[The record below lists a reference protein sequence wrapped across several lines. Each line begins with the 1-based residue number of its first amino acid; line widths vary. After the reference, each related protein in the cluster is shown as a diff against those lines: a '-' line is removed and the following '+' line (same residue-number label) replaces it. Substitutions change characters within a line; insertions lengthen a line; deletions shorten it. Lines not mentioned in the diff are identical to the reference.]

1 MSARVLIVGV
11 STRAAAQSA
20 ARAGFSVTAI
30 DAFADLDQHPAVRA
44 EAVRGRFTPDAAV
57 RRACEIA
64 ADAVV
69 YLSNIDN
76 HPALVG
82 ALARGSALWGNAPDV
97 LRKARNPARVADAL
111 RSRGLAAARA
121 CRRPGVAAQSP
132 ASWLL
137 KPIASGGG
145 RGIRVWD
152 GSAVPR
158 GRYLQEMVAGV
169 PGSVAFVAA
178 GGRVVP
184 IGLSRQLAGE
194 RAFGAAGYRY
204 CGSILAA
211 AGDPQ
216 FEDDERLT
224 DAACR
229 LAAAA
234 AEAFGL
240 VGVNGVDFIARGGVP
255 YAIEVNPRWSA
266 SMELVERV
274 YGLSVFGAH
283 AAACAEGRLP
293 AFDLRRARAG
303 TCGAVGRAIVFAR
316 RDLRTGDTRAWLRD
330 PDIRDVPSPGQRIAA
345 GRPVC
350 TVFAAGRDSTTCL
363 AALAARAAGVYE
375 TLEAWELRPGGRRG
389 LRR

>member
-1 MSARVLIVGV
+1 MSTSVLIVGV
-11 STRAAAQSA
+11 STRAAAESA
-20 ARAGFSVTAI
+20 ARAGFSVRAL
-30 DAFADLDQHPAVRA
+30 DAFADRDQHPAVRA
-44 EAVRGRFTPDAAV
+44 EAVRGRFTPEAAV
-57 RRACEIA
+57 RRACAIA
-64 ADAVV
+64 SDAVA

-82 ALARGSALWGNAPDV
+82 ALARGRALWGNPPDV
-97 LRKARNPARVADAL
+97 LRKVRNPVLVADVF
-111 RSRGLAAARA
+111 RSRGLAAARS
-121 CRRPGVAAQSP
+121 CRRPEAIRSSGP
-132 ASWLL
+132 WLL
-137 KPIASGGG
+137 KSIASGGG
-145 RGIRVWD
+145 RGVRLWD

-158 GRYLQEMVAGV
+158 GRYLQERVAGV
-169 PGSVAFVAA
+169 PGSVVFVAA
-178 GGRVVP
+178 AGRAVP

-194 RAFGAAGYRY
+194 PAFGAAGYRY

-240 VGVNGVDFIARGGVP
+240 TGVNGVDFIARGGVP
-255 YAIEVNPRWSA
+255 HAIEVNPRWSA

-293 AFDLRRARAG
+293 AFDLRGARAEAR
-303 TCGAVGRAIVFAR
+303 GAAGRAIVFAR
-316 RDLRTGDTRAWLRD
+316 RDLLTGDTRAWLRD
-330 PDIRDVPSPGQRIAA
+330 PDIRDVPPPGQRIAA

-363 AALAARAAGVYE
+363 AALAARAAGIYE
-375 TLEAWELRPGGRRG
+375 ALEAWELRSGSRQGR
-389 LRR
+389 